1 MIQIEDRA
9 GFGGK
14 VGIAGKNPASMLPG
28 AKGIGTEPAPQGSS
42 TDLCDEALSNHM
54 LPDLLNGKAR
64 QRKPE
69 AVREFTGKRLNL
81 DDETGGKSGLYAR
94 REAPPQG
101 QAYERERISSATC

>member
-1 MIQIEDRA
+1 MIEIEDGA

-14 VGIAGKNPASMLPG
+14 VGIAGKDPASMLPRP
-28 AKGIGTEPAPQGSS
+28 KGIATEPAPQRSPA
-42 TDLCDEALSNHM
+42 DLRDETLRNHV
-54 LPDLLNGKAR
+54 LPDFLNGEAR

-81 DDETGGKSGLYAR
+81 DDEAGGKSGLYAR

-101 QAYERERISSATC
+101 QACGRERISSATC